1 MYARPVSELRLF
13 ISATSIHASM
23 HIRMFSPGPLSPT
36 RTGAHARLQI
46 WDVTHGRLCVSGAH
60 NKMAP
65 KLPTPAP
72 SNAVPDLEREVGRAR
87 L

>member
-1 MYARPVSELRLF
+1 MHPCMYACFLRGRPL
-13 ISATSIHASM
+13 T
-23 HIRMFSPGPLSPT
+23 PT

-46 WDVTHGRLCVSGAH
+46 WDVTHGRLCVSGVH